1 MSQSRASLRVAV
13 FGASGYTGLELL
25 RLLLGHPRL
34 EVAVA
39 TSEQRAGEPVG
50 AAFPSLRGRL
60 DLELQASDPERLAG
74 GIDLAFTALPHAASA
89 PTVAALRKAGVPVA
103 DLSADFRLQ
112 ELGTYEAWY
121 GPHPAPELLSGA
133 VYGLPELHREALR
146 GAGLAACP
154 GCYPTSALLPLAPFL
169 REGLVERSGLVVD
182 SKSGVSGAGRKLEAG
197 LLFAELDGNAK
208 AYKVAAHRH
217 GPEIEE
223 QAGGLAG
230 GPVQLTFVPHL
241 LPTTRGIVTSV
252 YARPVEPLT
261 TANARALLVEA
272 YASEPFVRVLPE
284 GETPSLQAVRG
295 SNFCD
300 VSVVADERNG
310 TLVLLSALDNLVKGA
325 SGQALQCANL
335 MLGLPESEGL
345 LGTAL
350 LP

>member
-1 MSQSRASLRVAV
+1 MKVAV

-25 RLLLGHPRL
+25 RILLRHPRA
-34 EVAVA
+34 EIAVV
-39 TSEQRAGEPVG
+39 TSEQRAGQAVG
-50 AAFPSLRGRL
+50 DAFPSLRGVL
-60 DLELQASDPERLAG
+60 DLRFEASDPGRQAG
-74 GIDLAFTALPHAASA
+74 AIDLAFSALPHAASA

-112 ELGTYEAWY
+112 DLALYEKWY
-121 GPHPAPELLSGA
+121 GPHPAADLLHGA

-169 REGLVERSGLVVD
+169 RRGLVERSGIVVD

-197 LLFAELDGNAK
+197 LLFSELDGNAS
-208 AYKVAAHRH
+208 AYQVAAHRH

-223 QAGGLAG
+223 QASGVAG
-230 GPVQLTFVPHL
+230 DAVRATFVPHL
-241 LPTTRGIVTSV
+241 IPTTRGIVTSV
-252 YARPVEPLT
+252 YCRPTGRLS
-261 TANARALLVEA
+261 TADALAILNEA
-272 YASEPFVRVLPE
+272 YADEPFVRVLPE
-284 GETPSLQAVRG
+284 GNTPSLQSVRG

-300 VSVVADERNG
+300 LAACADERNG

-325 SGQALQCANL
+325 SGQAVQCANL
-335 MLGLPESEGL
+335 MLGLPETEGL